1 MTDRLYAVLCPLC
14 CGMGGMFAMLEYD
27 SDRPFPAFVAV
38 FIIAF
43 LTGLSWMIATAH
55 NRLIAEQNRLIDEM
69 WARINKMDEE
79 RDDEDSHG
87 D

>member
-14 CGMGGMFAMLEYD
+14 CGMGGMTVAVTYD
-27 SDRPFPAFVAV
+27 DGRTVLAFVAV

-69 WARINKMDEE
+69 WTRINKMDEE
-79 RDDEDSHG
+79 RDDA
-87 D
+87 